1 MQDTKKTSR
10 AGFRELQNGKI
21 NKTYL
26 HSKILFF
33 QLIYCHK
40 YRKILCQ
47 INFQKRAVFG
57 NYTICNLLQFH
68 RPAVR
73 PAAVK
78 RLRRVPATRPARKL
92 HFAISTPA
100 GTRTPIN
107 GTGNRCSIHWTTG
120 AYIFP
125 AFMPANFVAP
135 NSKTLRLVL
144 QAQKIRPFYFLS
156 E

>member
-47 INFQKRAVFG
+47 INFQKHAVFG

-100 GTRTPIN
+100 EKRKSPVIEAVLFSVSKN
-107 GTGNRCSIHWTTG
+107 H
-120 AYIFP
+120 APLPPVP
-125 AFMPANFVAP
+125 ASP
-135 NSKTLRLVL
+135 TLNVTLCAL
-144 QAQKIRPFYFLS
+144 KLW
-156 E
+156 